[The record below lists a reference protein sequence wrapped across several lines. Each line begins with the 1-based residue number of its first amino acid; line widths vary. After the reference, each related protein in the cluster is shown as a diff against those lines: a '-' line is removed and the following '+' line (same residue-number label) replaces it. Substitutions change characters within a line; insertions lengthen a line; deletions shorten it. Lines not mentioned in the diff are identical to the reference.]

1 MEKISIR
8 AAQKG
13 DEGIILSFIQA
24 LAEFEKLSHEVVAT
38 EQSLGETL
46 FGPKSVAKVLLAY
59 LGEGPVG
66 FALYFYSYSTFLA
79 KPGLYLEDLFVLPE
93 LRSHGVGKKLL
104 QELARTALKEG
115 LGRMEWSCLD
125 WNERALKFYASLG
138 AVPMKEWT
146 VQRLKGKNI
155 EALAHD

>member
-1 MEKISIR
+1 MEKITIR
-8 AAQKG
+8 PAHRG
-13 DEGIILSFIQA
+13 DEGSILFFIRS

-38 EQSLGETL
+38 EKSLAETL
-46 FGPKSVAKVLLAY
+46 FGAHSVAKVLLAFID
-59 LGEGPVG
+59 ERPVG

-93 LRSHGVGKKLL
+93 RRSLGVGKKLL
-104 QELARTALKEG
+104 QELAKVALKEG

-138 AVPMKEWT
+138 ALPMKEWT
-146 VQRLKGKNI
+146 VQRLTGKEL
-155 EALAHD
+155 EALAHE